1 MDWRVD
7 VKTASDSAAQMSVP
21 TVLMRLTLAGDQ
33 QAGGSNEP
41 VTFELTRDAL
51 KTLLESMTKI
61 RSQLQS
67 ITAQH

>member
-1 MDWRVD
+1 
-7 VKTASDSAAQMSVP
+7 MSVP
-21 TVLMRLTLAGDQ
+21 TVLMRLTLAGSNGAVAAPA
-33 QAGGSNEP
+33 AGAAAAAGTET

-67 ITAQH
+67 IAQ

>member
-1 MDWRVD
+1 
-7 VKTASDSAAQMSVP
+7 MSVP
-21 TVLMRLTLAGDQ
+21 TVLMRLTLAGSNGAVAAPA
-33 QAGGSNEP
+33 AGAAAAAAAGTET

-67 ITAQH
+67 IAQ